1 MAAPRK
7 QKLKVFQAQ
16 IGFYDTVVAAPSRQ
30 AALRAWGVHQNLFAG
45 GQAAVATDKDAVAAA
60 VAHPEVVLKRPAG
73 SSGPFQIDPRALPK
87 VPAAQ
92 PKRNEAQTAKPAKP
106 KPPPPRADRT
116 ALTKAE
122 AALRALDARREAEVK
137 TLRARQEALD
147 AEKHAA
153 QVGHDLE
160 HRAAAAALAKARA
173 AFRKAGGSG

>member
-1 MAAPRK
+1 
-7 QKLKVFQAQ
+7 
-16 IGFYDTVVAAPSRQ
+16 
-30 AALRAWGVHQNLFAG
+30 
-45 GQAAVATDKDAVAAA
+45 
-60 VAHPEVVLKRPAG
+60 VLKRPAG

-92 PKRNEAQTAKPAKP
+92 PKRNEAQMAKRAKP
-106 KPPPPRADRT
+106 KPPPARADRT

-122 AALRALDARREAEVK
+122 AALRALDARRKAEVK